1 MEARVR
7 YESVR
12 GKENIE
18 QEGVITRQNVSEKVA
33 LKRTRNSH
41 KVWPLTVMIL
51 LDMISTST
59 LPDAVL
65 IVLVL
70 IIILYRLHKDIL
82 SESALPSGSSS
93 EEKDSCVQFVPS
105 PFLHYENWL
114 AKTVYYQELRTEAAV
129 LGDPPHYKGQKP

>member
-1 MEARVR
+1 MYGRWQPQLQETKDRVESVRERGIEARVR

-18 QEGVITRQNVSEKVA
+18 PEDVVTRQNVSEKAA

-41 KVWPLTVMIL
+41 RVWLLTVMVL
-51 LDMISTST
+51 LDMLSTST

-65 IVLVL
+65 IVLVF

-82 SESALPSGSSS
+82 SKSALPSGSLS
-93 EEKDSCVQFVPS
+93 EV
-105 PFLHYENWL
+105 
-114 AKTVYYQELRTEAAV
+114 
-129 LGDPPHYKGQKP
+129 

>member
-7 YESVR
+7 HESVR
-12 GKENIE
+12 GKENTE
-18 QEGVITRQNVSEKVA
+18 QEDVVTGQNVSEKVA

-41 KVWPLTVMIL
+41 RVWLLTVMLL
-51 LDMISTST
+51 LDVLSTST

-82 SESALPSGSSS
+82 SESALPSDSSS
-93 EEKDSCVQFVPS
+93 EV
-105 PFLHYENWL
+105 
-114 AKTVYYQELRTEAAV
+114 
-129 LGDPPHYKGQKP
+129 

>member
-7 YESVR
+7 HDSVR

-18 QEGVITRQNVSEKVA
+18 QEDVVTGQNVSEKVA

-41 KVWPLTVMIL
+41 RVWLLTVMLL
-51 LDMISTST
+51 LDVLSTST

-82 SESALPSGSSS
+82 SESALPSDSSS
-93 EEKDSCVQFVPS
+93 EV
-105 PFLHYENWL
+105 
-114 AKTVYYQELRTEAAV
+114 
-129 LGDPPHYKGQKP
+129 

>member
-18 QEGVITRQNVSEKVA
+18 QEDVITRQNISEKIA

-70 IIILYRLHKDIL
+70 IIILYRLHKDIF

-93 EEKDSCVQFVPS
+93 EV
-105 PFLHYENWL
+105 
-114 AKTVYYQELRTEAAV
+114 
-129 LGDPPHYKGQKP
+129 

>member
-7 YESVR
+7 HESVR
-12 GKENIE
+12 GKENTE
-18 QEGVITRQNVSEKVA
+18 QEDVVTGQNVSEKVA

-41 KVWPLTVMIL
+41 RVWLLTVMLL
-51 LDMISTST
+51 LDMLSTST

-82 SESALPSGSSS
+82 SESALPSDSSS
-93 EEKDSCVQFVPS
+93 EV
-105 PFLHYENWL
+105 
-114 AKTVYYQELRTEAAV
+114 
-129 LGDPPHYKGQKP
+129 